1 MTALIALPGFPI
13 RKSPGQRLF
22 DNSPELIAAYHVLL
36 RLSAP
41 RHPPCALYSLATI
54 PRLQRITTPKLAEL
68 AMLSILANLALAF
81 RHLMST
87 KHKLSRVHIQSPFL
101 YLSLLFNSQ

>member
-1 MTALIALPGFPI
+1 
-13 RKSPGQRLF
+13 
-22 DNSPELIAAYHVLL
+22 
-36 RLSAP
+36 
-41 RHPPCALYSLATI
+41 
-54 PRLQRITTPKLAEL
+54 
-68 AMLSILANLALAF
+68 LAF